1 MLRSLIAAAL
11 LFASPAMA
19 QDWTVD
25 EEASSVGFVTQ
36 AFGGEVEGQFENW
49 TATITLDPADLTGAS
64 IHAEITTA
72 SGTTGSSQID
82 ESMLSE
88 EGLAPETHT
97 LASFVSTDIR
107 NVEAGY
113 EAHGMLSIRGIEQPL
128 VLAFTLAIDGDNATA
143 DGEFVI
149 ARTEFGIGNDGWGD
163 TAAEVRV
170 VVHVE
175 AVRAN

>member
-11 LFASPAMA
+11 LFASPAVA
-19 QDWTVD
+19 QEWTVD
-25 EEASSVGFVTQ
+25 TEASSVAFVTQ
-36 AFGGEVEGQFENW
+36 AFGAEVEGQFENW

-88 EGLAPETHT
+88 EGLAPETHA
-97 LASFVSTDIR
+97 LARFDSSDIR
-107 NVEAGY
+107 AVDAGY
-113 EAHGMLSIRGIEQPL
+113 EAHGTLSIRGVEQPL
-128 VLAFTLAIDGDNATA
+128 VLAFTLTITGDNAVA
-143 DGEFVI
+143 DGEFIV
-149 ARTEFGIGNDGWGD
+149 ARTEFGVGNEGWGD

-170 VVHVE
+170 VLHVE
-175 AVRAN
+175 AMRH

>member
-97 LASFVSTDIR
+97 LASFVSSDIR
-107 NVEAGY
+107 AVATGY
-113 EAHGMLSIRGIEQPL
+113 EAHGSLEIRGVEQPL
-128 VLAFTLAIDGDNATA
+128 VLAFTLTITGDNAVA
-143 DGEFVI
+143 DGEFIV
-149 ARTEFGIGNDGWGD
+149 ARTEFGVGNEGWGD

-170 VVHVE
+170 VLHVE
-175 AVRAN
+175 TMRH